1 MKSKAISKKENS
13 DDQTSEVLNQ
23 TLQAAIEGITGVA
36 AADKQIL
43 LLSFGRILQRI
54 RGGKF
59 IAQLKAEW
67 DEYRKSGRIKDSHF
81 ESEQGRECLQEVLD
95 FLDGDSPDQL
105 RFEAM
110 KRVFLKSAST
120 EDQDTK
126 SVLPQQYLRMIRSLS
141 SGEAI
146 LLFEAYRNP
155 IRERTASGWL
165 QAMAASSTLKFP
177 ELVEL
182 HEQGLM
188 KKQLMTQRS
197 HSDFSGV
204 IVSTER
210 GRLTHFGYSL
220 CEYIEADTIESERD
234 ENA

>member
-1 MKSKAISKKENS
+1 MKSKAISKKEDS

-36 AADKQIL
+36 AADKQAL
-43 LLSFGRILQRI
+43 LLSLGRILQRI

-59 IAQLKAEW
+59 ISQLKAEW
-67 DEYRKSGRIKDSHF
+67 DEYRNSGRIKDAHF

-95 FLDGDSPDQL
+95 FLDADSPDQL

-155 IRERTASGWL
+155 IRESSASGWL
-165 QAMAASSTLKFP
+165 QATAANSTLKFP

-188 KKQLMTQRS
+188 KK
-197 HSDFSGV
+197 
-204 IVSTER
+204 
-210 GRLTHFGYSL
+210 
-220 CEYIEADTIESERD
+220 
-234 ENA
+234 